1 MIKVNWAQVSKQRCL
16 GFSNQMT
23 SLNSQTFGLPFVKPI
38 KMFRSRSAIFL
49 KTLHIFQRDM
59 MIGTKGHG
67 VLQLSN
73 KRQHHTDSY
82 ERYAE
87 EVFLDDSCLDK
98 EVR

>member
-1 MIKVNWAQVSKQRCL
+1 
-16 GFSNQMT
+16 
-23 SLNSQTFGLPFVKPI
+23 
-38 KMFRSRSAIFL
+38 
-49 KTLHIFQRDM
+49 

>member
-1 MIKVNWAQVSKQRCL
+1 
-16 GFSNQMT
+16 
-23 SLNSQTFGLPFVKPI
+23 
-38 KMFRSRSAIFL
+38 
-49 KTLHIFQRDM
+49 
-59 MIGTKGHG
+59 MIGTKGHR

-73 KRQHHTDSY
+73 KRQHHTDSL